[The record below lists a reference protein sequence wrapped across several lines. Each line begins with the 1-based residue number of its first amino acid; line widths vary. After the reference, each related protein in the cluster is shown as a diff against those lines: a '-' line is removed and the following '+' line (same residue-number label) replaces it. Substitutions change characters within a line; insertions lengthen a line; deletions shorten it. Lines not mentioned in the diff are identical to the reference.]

1 MFKLTFLKYM
11 IVLRQEYLKMR
22 NGFVKTQAQYR
33 MIREKRRYNMV
44 NNILISLFLIRTL
57 FEIFKFFNSSQK

>member
-1 MFKLTFLKYM
+1 M
-11 IVLRQEYLKMR
+11 IILRQEYLKMR

-44 NNILISLFLIRTL
+44 NNILISLFLIRKL
-57 FEIFKFFNSSQK
+57 FEIFKFFQVKNEIFLF